1 MFVLDLILCLAVVVM
16 VVSPLAWAIHASRAA
31 DSADAVRAA
40 RARSRFRLGQAQAQ
54 RARGRTR
61 IDPSIRPVA

>member
-1 MFVLDLILCLAVVVM
+1 MFVLDLILCLAVVFM
-16 VVSPLAWAIHASRAA
+16 VVSPLAWAIHASRTAE
-31 DSADAVRAA
+31 SVDAVRAA